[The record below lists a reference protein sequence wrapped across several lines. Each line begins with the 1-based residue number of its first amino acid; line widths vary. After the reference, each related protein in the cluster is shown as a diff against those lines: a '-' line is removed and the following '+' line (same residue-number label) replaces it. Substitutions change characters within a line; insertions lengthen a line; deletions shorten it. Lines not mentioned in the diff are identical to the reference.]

1 MLRKYGF
8 FYTREDGRDGNDTF
22 NFISIKYN
30 SDLVSA
36 GSRITENPKNEKCG
50 VVVM

>member
-8 FYTREDGRDGNDTF
+8 YTHFYVEDGNDTF

-30 SDLVSA
+30 SYLVSCC
-36 GSRITENPKNEKCG
+36 RVCKL
-50 VVVM
+50 